1 MNDKTAEN
9 MIFAEPFDNLI
20 YAILLQAAHD
30 TKSAVDE
37 RDRKSAALFLQG
49 DGRTMWEY
57 LKTKPTYRR
66 SKRYYDYE
74 KNRNR

>member
-1 MNDKTAEN
+1 MNDKTTKN

-30 TKSAVDE
+30 TKSATDE

-49 DGRTMWEY
+49 DGREMWEY

-66 SKRYYDYE
+66 SKRYYE
-74 KNRNR
+74 KNCNR